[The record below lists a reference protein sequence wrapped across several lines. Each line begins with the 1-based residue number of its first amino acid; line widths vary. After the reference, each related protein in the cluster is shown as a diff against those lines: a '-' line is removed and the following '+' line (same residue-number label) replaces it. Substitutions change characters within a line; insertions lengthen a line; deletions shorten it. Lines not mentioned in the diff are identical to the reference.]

1 MARLAGKSPRGL
13 KRLVNT
19 YRLIRVMRGPTGIV
33 DLEQGAQRK
42 TALYPYLLFALAC
55 EVGLTTETA
64 TLVAEIAV
72 RSAPQ
77 QEFHPLVACLF
88 LDEDRANE
96 DLDEVQER
104 LHERLR
110 AEGAREGVLAA
121 VRAVYLAAADP
132 ELSGPCA
139 TSVGSGEAASIRTD
153 PVFAHRNAA
162 SERFAEAFAEAAR
175 FTFRPRGR

>member
-1 MARLAGKSPRGL
+1 MAPLAGKSPRGL

-33 DLEQGAQRK
+33 DLEKGGQGK

-55 EVGLTTETA
+55 EVGLATETA

-72 RSAPQ
+72 RSAPH

-88 LDEDRANE
+88 SDEDRRDE
-96 DLDEVQER
+96 DLDEAQAR

-110 AEGAREGVLAA
+110 AEGARESVLAA
-121 VRAVYLAAADP
+121 VRAVYR
-132 ELSGPCA
+132 ELSGPRA
-139 TSVGSGEAASIRTD
+139 TGLDSGEAASIRTD
-153 PVFAHRNAA
+153 PAFADRNAA